1 MAQDVRVNFCR
12 NITTIIKETINTT
25 EFIDLYKYSPSDFT
39 RKATLDFP
47 TLFCFL
53 MSLRRSSNLNEL
65 ESFFKQVQG
74 TELLNKT
81 VTDGAFSQARRKLKA
96 EAFID
101 VQSKIIKAFY
111 QDYTWKKW
119 HGYRLV
125 GVDGSAI
132 KIYGDDYCKAY
143 FGLVDNGSESPYG
156 LARVSQCY
164 DVLNHISLAA
174 AISPNSVG
182 EREMALE
189 QFQQI
194 QPYNDLVL
202 LDRGYPGFCFFR
214 AIINSGRQFCA
225 RVALGTWT
233 SITEPF
239 LKSGLKEQVVE
250 YTPGYETKKECEKA
264 GLSTEPMRLRLVKIQ
279 LTTGEVEILIT
290 SLTDSVKYPH
300 DLFANLYHLRWGV
313 EEAYKTLKCRI
324 EIENFSGESVLA
336 VRQDFFAHVLMF
348 NLTSM
353 LIAPIDEKIKKT
365 TVKNKWAYKVNRTRA
380 LAKMKGF
387 GILLFFRD
395 NIQPI
400 IERLHLLFMIR
411 PTEIRP
417 DRSFPRKKNRNKIPF
432 SFAYKPIS

>member
-1 MAQDVRVNFCR
+1 MREIFCR
-12 NITTIIKETINTT
+12 NVITIIKETINAK

-39 RKATLDFP
+39 RKAVLDFP

-53 MSLRRSSNLNEL
+53 MNLRRSSNLNEL
-65 ESFFKQVQG
+65 ETFFKQVRG
-74 TELLNKT
+74 SELFDKT
-81 VTDGAFSQARRKLKA
+81 ITDGAFSQARRKLKA

-119 HGYRLV
+119 HGHRLV

-164 DVLNHISLAA
+164 DVLNHITLAG

-189 QFQQI
+189 HFHQI

-214 AIINSGRQFCA
+214 AMINSGRQFCA

-233 SITEPF
+233 TITEPF
-239 LKSGLKEQVVE
+239 LKSGLKEQVIE

-264 GLSTEPMRLRLVKIQ
+264 GLSTKPMMLRLVKIQ
-279 LTTGEVEILIT
+279 LSSGEVEILIT
-290 SLTDSVKYPH
+290 SLTDSAEYPH
-300 DLFANLYHLRWGV
+300 DLFADLYHLRWGI

-336 VRQDFFAHVLMF
+336 VRQDFFAKVLMF

-353 LIAPIDEKIKKT
+353 LIAPIDEKLKET
-365 TVKNKWAYKVNRTRA
+365 TATNKCDYKVNRTRA

-387 GILLFFRD
+387 GILMFFRD
-395 NIQPI
+395 HIQPI
-400 IERLHLLFMIR
+400 IQCLHQLVMIR

-417 DRSFPRKKNRNKIPF
+417 GRTFPRKKNRNKIPF

>member
-1 MAQDVRVNFCR
+1 MQENFCR
-12 NITTIIKETINTT
+12 NIITIIKEIINTK

-47 TLFCFL
+47 TLFYFL
-53 MSLRRSSNLNEL
+53 MNLRRSSNLNEL
-65 ESFFKQVQG
+65 ESFFKQIQG
-74 TELLNKT
+74 TELPDKT
-81 VTDGAFSQARRKLKA
+81 ITDGAFSQARRKLKP

-101 VQSKIIKAFY
+101 VASEIIKAFY
-111 QDYTWKKW
+111 QENGWKKW
-119 HGYRLV
+119 HGHRLV
-125 GVDGSAI
+125 AVDGSAV

-143 FGLVDNGSESPYG
+143 FGLVNNGSDSPYG

-164 DVLNHISLAA
+164 DVLNHITLAGA
-174 AISPNSVG
+174 VSPNSVG

-189 QFQQI
+189 HLQQI

-214 AIINSGRQFCA
+214 AIINSDRQFCA

-239 LKSGLKEQVVE
+239 LKSGLKEQLVE
-250 YTPGYETKKECEKA
+250 YTPGYETAKECKKA
-264 GLSTEPMRLRLVKIQ
+264 GLSTKPMMLRLVKIQ
-279 LTTGEVEILIT
+279 LSSGEVEILIT
-290 SLTDSVKYPH
+290 SLTDTREYPH
-300 DLFANLYHLRWGV
+300 DLFAELYHLRWGV

-324 EIENFSGESVLA
+324 EIENFSGKSVLS
-336 VRQDFFAHVLMF
+336 VRQDFFANLLMF

-353 LIAPIDEKIKKT
+353 LTTPIDEKLKQT
-365 TVKNKWAYKVNRTRA
+365 AVTNKWTCKVNRTRA

-387 GILLFFRD
+387 GMLMFFRD
-395 NIQPI
+395 HIQPI
-400 IERLHLLFMIR
+400 IQRLHQLFMIR
-411 PTEIRP
+411 PTVIRP
-417 DRSFPRKKNRNKIPF
+417 GRTFPRKKNRNKIPF

>member
-1 MAQDVRVNFCR
+1 MRENFCR
-12 NITTIIKETINTT
+12 NITTIIKESINTK

-39 RKATLDFP
+39 RKSPLDFP

-53 MSLRRSSNLNEL
+53 MNLRRSSNLNEL
-65 ESFFKQVQG
+65 ENFFKQVYG

-101 VQSKIIKAFY
+101 VQNKIIKAFY
-111 QDYTWKKW
+111 QDYSWKKW

-143 FGLVDNGSESPYG
+143 FGLIDNGSESPYG

-189 QFQQI
+189 NFQQI
-194 QPYNDLVL
+194 QHYNDLLL
-202 LDRGYPGFCFFR
+202 LDRGYPGFYFFR
-214 AIINSGRQFCA
+214 QIITSDRQFCA
-225 RVALGTWT
+225 RLALGTWT

-239 LKSGLKEQVVE
+239 LQSGLKEQVVE
-250 YTPGYETKKECEKA
+250 YTPDYETQKECEKA
-264 GLSTEPMRLRLVKIQ
+264 GLSTKSMMLRLVKIQ
-279 LTTGEVEILIT
+279 LPSGEVEILIT
-290 SLTDSVKYPH
+290 SLTDTVEYPH
-300 DLFANLYHLRWGV
+300 DLFADLYHLRWGV

-324 EIENFSGESVLA
+324 EIENYSGKSVLA
-336 VRQDFFAHVLMF
+336 VRQDFLAHVLMF

-353 LIAPIDEKIKKT
+353 LILPIDEKLKET
-365 TVKNKWAYKVNRTRA
+365 TVKNKWDYKVNRTRA

-387 GILLFFRD
+387 GILIFFR
-395 NIQPI
+395 NHIKPI
-400 IERLHLLFMIR
+400 IQRLHQLFMIR

-417 DRSFPRKKNRNKIPF
+417 GRTFPRKKNRKKIPF